1 MAIISYAIP
10 MVGGMVVGTLYA
22 TLMGEGNGGRDPV
35 CNTDGRGEQWEGH
48 CMQH

>member
-22 TLMGEGNGGRDPV
+22 TLMGEGNSGRDTV
-35 CNTDGRGEQWEGH
+35 YNTDGIGEQWEGQ
-48 CMQH
+48 CIL